1 MEKVTLDC
9 DIALAGGGLSAGLI
23 AYAVSQRH
31 PELDLRIVDQSEK
44 LGGNHVWSFFD
55 SDIAPENRWIVEPL
69 ICHRWQGYD
78 VQFPALSRILNAVYN
93 SIESERLDE
102 VLRAALPAGHI
113 LTGTITDLSPTQISL
128 ADGRTI
134 SARLVIDARGP
145 SDLSVLQSGWQK
157 FVGQALTI
165 KGGHGLLRPIV
176 MDATVPQIDGYRF
189 VYCLPFDAETVFVED
204 TYYSDTPDLDV
215 PAIRA
220 RIADYAHAKG
230 WSVAQTGR
238 EETGI
243 LPVIIGGNFR
253 DYWKSSNQDIEKA
266 GLRAGLCQ
274 PVTGYSLPDAVR
286 LAARFAAN
294 PQPRPGMTFEYAEQ
308 VWRARGFY
316 RMLDA
321 MLFRAAEPQE
331 RYRILQRFYG
341 LSEGLI
347 ARFYAGHSTWADKLR
362 VLAGKPPV
370 PIGRAIRAILEKRQ

>member
-31 PELDLRIVDQSEK
+31 PELDLRIVDQNEK

-55 SDIAPENRWIVEPL
+55 SDVAPENRWIVDPL

-78 VQFPALSRILNAVYN
+78 VEFPARSRTLNAVYN

-165 KGGHGLLRPIV
+165 QGGHGLLRPIV

-220 RIADYAHAKG
+220 RIADYARAKG

-243 LPVIIGGNFR
+243 LPVIIDGNFR

-266 GLRAGLCQ
+266 GLRAGLC
-274 PVTGYSLPDAVR
+274 
-286 LAARFAAN
+286 
-294 PQPRPGMTFEYAEQ
+294 
-308 VWRARGFY
+308 
-316 RMLDA
+316 
-321 MLFRAAEPQE
+321 
-331 RYRILQRFYG
+331 
-341 LSEGLI
+341 
-347 ARFYAGHSTWADKLR
+347 
-362 VLAGKPPV
+362 
-370 PIGRAIRAILEKRQ
+370 